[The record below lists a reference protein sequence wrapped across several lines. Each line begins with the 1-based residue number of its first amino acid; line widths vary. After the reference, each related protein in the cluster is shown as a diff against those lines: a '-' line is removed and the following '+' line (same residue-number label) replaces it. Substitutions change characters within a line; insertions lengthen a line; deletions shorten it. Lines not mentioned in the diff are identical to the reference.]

1 MLLVTIL
8 MRMLRQATQTRFT
21 IEIIHVNFI
30 PNIQRVSPSSSPP
43 PPVLTSNTS
52 ETSTIHIGFNTY
64 QTRRSCWKVIIIINY
79 IERINING
87 LIYLNLICEIFT
99 LSHMNTEKKNI
110 PYKELG
116 RRRRAAARW
125 KRKREERGIGGE
137 RLRLKTWIHHHFK
150 LVFYDFEKINISYKI
165 YWRWASE

>member
-8 MRMLRQATQTRFT
+8 MRMLRQATQTGFT

-43 PPVLTSNTS
+43 PLVLTSHTS

-99 LSHMNTEKKNI
+99 PSHMNTEKKTFHI
-110 PYKELG
+110 KSWAEGGEQQRYEKE
-116 RRRRAAARW
+116 RE
-125 KRKREERGIGGE
+125 KREESE
-137 RLRLKTWIHHHFK
+137 ANDWDWK
-150 LVFYDFEKINISYKI
+150 LEFIIILN
-165 YWRWASE
+165 